1 MDSTHTFNT
10 AHFTDNERTVIEVYW
25 EKDGVIRT
33 ENIPAKGDDTRYK
46 NLMTHVN
53 IDQLHEN
60 TYKFIR
66 IQDEA
71 YQNDVIKTAKER
83 GLIYDVNSINSNIYK
98 ALVEI
103 LLVAE
108 FDPIEDKEKLFM
120 TKLQIFEVEAIK
132 ASSNKDLKSKLR
144 KAKNI
149 LDAFELAIQ
158 ILKDKPAS
166 AVVVKKKVPVVDTES
181 TNLEML
187 STDNADYI
195 APLEIQEDSAE

>member
-33 ENIPAKGDDTRYK
+33 ENIPAKAGDTRYK
-46 NLMTHVN
+46 NLMTHLN

-60 TYKFIR
+60 TYKYIR
-66 IQDEA
+66 VQDEA
-71 YQNDVIKTAKER
+71 YQNDVIVAAKER

-98 ALVEI
+98 ALVET
-103 LLVAE
+103 LLAP
-108 FDPIEDKEKLFM
+108 FDPVEDKEKLFM
-120 TKLQIFEVEAIK
+120 TKLQIFEVETIK
-132 ASSNKDLKSKLR
+132 SSTRKDLKSKLR
-144 KAKNI
+144 KAKTV

-158 ILKDKPAS
+158 ISKAVPAPVL
-166 AVVVKKKVPVVDTES
+166 AVKKKAPVVDIES

>member
-33 ENIPAKGDDTRYK
+33 ENIPAKAGDTRYK
-46 NLMTHVN
+46 NLMTHLN

-60 TYKFIR
+60 TYKYIR
-66 IQDEA
+66 VQDEA
-71 YQNDVIKTAKER
+71 YQNDVIVAAKER

-98 ALVEI
+98 ALVET
-103 LLVAE
+103 LLAP
-108 FDPIEDKEKLFM
+108 FDPVEDKEKLFM
-120 TKLQIFEVEAIK
+120 TKLQIFEVETIK
-132 ASSNKDLKSKLR
+132 SSTRKDLKSKLR
-144 KAKNI
+144 KAKTV
-149 LDAFELAIQ
+149 LDAFEIAIQ
-158 ILKDKPAS
+158 ISKAVPAPVL
-166 AVVVKKKVPVVDTES
+166 AVKKKAQVVDIES

>member
-33 ENIPAKGDDTRYK
+33 ENIPAKAGDTRYK
-46 NLMTHVN
+46 NLMTHLN

-71 YQNDVIKTAKER
+71 YQNDVIRTAKER

-98 ALVEI
+98 ALVEV
-103 LLVAE
+103 LLAP

-132 ASSNKDLKSKLR
+132 TSNKKELKSKLYNTYFKENVR
-144 KAKNI
+144 K
-149 LDAFELAIQ
+149 FEQLIN
-158 ILKDKPAS
+158 
-166 AVVVKKKVPVVDTES
+166 KKM
-181 TNLEML
+181 NWQ
-187 STDNADYI
+187 A
-195 APLEIQEDSAE
+195 

>member
-33 ENIPAKGDDTRYK
+33 ENIPAKAGDTRYK
-46 NLMTHVN
+46 NLMTHLN

-71 YQNDVIKTAKER
+71 YQNDVIRTAKER

-98 ALVEI
+98 ALVEV
-103 LLVAE
+103 LLAP

-120 TKLQIFEVEAIK
+120 TKLQIFEVETIK
-132 ASSNKDLKSKLR
+132 SSTRKDLKSKLR
-144 KAKNI
+144 KAKTV

-158 ILKDKPAS
+158 ISKAVPAPVL
-166 AVVVKKKVPVVDTES
+166 AVKKKAPVVDIES

>member
-33 ENIPAKGDDTRYK
+33 ENIPAKAGDTRYK
-46 NLMTHVN
+46 NLMTHLN

-71 YQNDVIKTAKER
+71 YQNDVIRTAKER

-98 ALVEI
+98 ALVEV
-103 LLVAE
+103 LLAP

-120 TKLQIFEVEAIK
+120 TKLQIFEVETIK
-132 ASSNKDLKSKLR
+132 SSTRKDLKSKLR
-144 KAKNI
+144 KAKTV

-158 ILKDKPAS
+158 ISKAVPAPVL
-166 AVVVKKKVPVVDTES
+166 AVKKKAPVVDTES

-187 STDNADYI
+187 STDSAGYTEQ
-195 APLEIQEDSAE
+195 PSPTVDSA

>member
-33 ENIPAKGDDTRYK
+33 ENIPAKAGDTRYK
-46 NLMTHVN
+46 NLMTHLN

-71 YQNDVIKTAKER
+71 YQNDVIRTAKER

-98 ALVEI
+98 ALVEV
-103 LLVAE
+103 LLAP

-132 ASSNKDLKSKLR
+132 TSNKKELKSKLR
-144 KAKNI
+144 KSKTI

-158 ILKDKPAS
+158 ISKAVPAPVL
-166 AVVVKKKVPVVDTES
+166 AVKKKAPVVDIES